1 MCPYSLLRIWMS
13 NATLTHERA
22 CILLVDDDH
31 NVRASMRRVLV
42 KAGHDVTEAGSGN
55 AAMALIEEAAS
66 FDMLVTD
73 IRMPGFC
80 DGVVLATWWRKT
92 VPGRPVLFVS
102 GHSEGRLDIG
112 SLGLHEAVLHKPFRR
127 ASLLDAVQHLLT

>member
-1 MCPYSLLRIWMS
+1 MNST
-13 NATLTHERA
+13 TLAHERA

-73 IRMPGFC
+73 IQMPGFC

-112 SLGLHEAVLHKPFRR
+112 GLGPHEAVLHKPFRR

>member
-1 MCPYSLLRIWMS
+1 MNNTSL
-13 NATLTHERA
+13 TCERA

-31 NVRASMRRVLV
+31 NVRASIRRVLV

-55 AAMALIEEAAS
+55 AAMAMIEKTTS

-73 IRMPGFC
+73 VRMPGSC
-80 DGVVLATWWRKT
+80 DGVALASCWRET

-102 GHSEGRLDIG
+102 GHSEGRLDMG
-112 SLGLHEAVLHKPFRR
+112 SLGPHEVVLHKPFRR

>member
-1 MCPYSLLRIWMS
+1 M
-13 NATLTHERA
+13 NNTTLTRERA
-22 CILLVDDDH
+22 YILLVDDDH

-55 AAMALIEEAAS
+55 AAVALIEKATS

-73 IRMPGFC
+73 VRMPGSC
-80 DGVVLATWWRKT
+80 DGVALASWWRET

-102 GHSEGRLDIG
+102 GHSEGRLDMG
-112 SLGLHEAVLHKPFRR
+112 GLGPHEAVLHKPFRG

>member
-1 MCPYSLLRIWMS
+1 M
-13 NATLTHERA
+13 NNTTLTCERA
-22 CILLVDDDH
+22 YILLVDDDH

-55 AAMALIEEAAS
+55 AAVALIKKVTS

-73 IRMPGFC
+73 VRMPGSC
-80 DGVVLATWWRKT
+80 DGVALASCWRET

-102 GHSEGRLDIG
+102 GHSEDRLDMG
-112 SLGLHEAVLHKPFRR
+112 GLGPHEAVLHKPFQR

>member
-1 MCPYSLLRIWMS
+1 MNNI
-13 NATLTHERA
+13 TLTRERA

-55 AAMALIEEAAS
+55 AAVALIEKATS

-73 IRMPGFC
+73 VWMPGFF
-80 DGVVLATWWRKT
+80 DGVALASWWRET

-102 GHSEGRLDIG
+102 GHSEGRLDM
-112 SLGLHEAVLHKPFRR
+112 SDLGPHEAVLHKPFQR

>member
-1 MCPYSLLRIWMS
+1 MS

-102 GHSEGRLDIG
+102 GHSESRLDIG
-112 SLGLHEAVLHKPFRR
+112 SLGPHEAVLHKPFRR